1 MVTSLEFRRSN
12 PRRPVDWRWQ
22 RACHLLESG
31 GSLVKH
37 RDDSSIKL
45 AKEFRSAVQSATTE
59 NQHLAIMDRW
69 PSLYEAW
76 NLYQSEEDHETRY
89 ELEARLLARQTGE
102 EISLK
107 IAVTPETTALYE
119 SVFFHVT
126 DRLNVPGYV
135 THTVM
140 GNAIQRGL
148 AQRHYDLL
156 WKMFGYW
163 GGPLVIDHLIY
174 QFNKPAVPST
184 KEGVEGFWG
193 DDVRQHLMMK
203 SSLAARMAPINWQTS
218 LEIVNIY
225 MRLIE
230 IEQNTG
236 GGGTGAGAGDAAVR
250 ALDGMIAGMPWTKAV
265 HRRTPENNETIA
277 HYDTKG
283 VGLRSDDLLLV
294 GSGGELNPERQAL
307 LESAE
312 YPVAEK

>member
-37 RDDSSIKL
+37 RDDSEIKL
-45 AKEFRSAVQSATTE
+45 AKEFRSAIQSATTE
-59 NQHLAIMDRW
+59 NQHLAIMDKW
-69 PSLYEAW
+69 PALYEAW

-107 IAVTPETTALYE
+107 LAVTPETTALYE

-163 GGPLVIDHLIY
+163 GGPLVLDHLIY
-174 QFNKPAVPST
+174 QFNKPVTPDT
-184 KEGVEGFWG
+184 KEGVENFWSE
-193 DDVRQHLMMK
+193 DVKQHLMLK

-218 LEIVNIY
+218 LEIVNMY

-230 IEQNTG
+230 IEGNA
-236 GGGTGAGAGDAAVR
+236 GAGAGGGGDAAVR
-250 ALDGMIAGMPWTKAV
+250 ALDGMLSQMPWTKAI
-265 HRRTPENNETIA
+265 HRRTPESNEVISY
-277 HYDTKG
+277 YDSKG
-283 VGLRSDDLLLV
+283 VGLRSEDLLLV
-294 GSGGELNPERQAL
+294 GSGGDLNPNRQAL
-307 LESAE
+307 LEAAE